1 MTDII
6 DEAND
11 YAEKETEASL
21 STIRAAA
28 SDINKIRYIYYETCG
43 K

>member
-6 DEAND
+6 DQAND
-11 YAEKETEASL
+11 YAAKETEARL
-21 STIRAAA
+21 LAIRAA
-28 SDINKIRYIYYETCG
+28 SDINKIRYIYYEACG